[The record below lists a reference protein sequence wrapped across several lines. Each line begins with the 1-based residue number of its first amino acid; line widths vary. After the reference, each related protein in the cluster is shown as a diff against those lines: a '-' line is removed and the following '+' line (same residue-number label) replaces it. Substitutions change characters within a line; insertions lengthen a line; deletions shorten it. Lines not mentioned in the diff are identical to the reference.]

1 MALDGI
7 AFEDTLCQAMDA
19 SSIIYTVFGIFG
31 FLFKSKIKEDSVTV
45 ICNQFTWIKAML
57 LALP

>member
-45 ICNQFTWIKAML
+45 ICNQFT
-57 LALP
+57 